1 MTLNACLLTW
11 FHCFPFQLDFSLI
24 DIVLTTAL
32 LVSLGGSLVV
42 IPLLGF
48 NFKRIYGFYLYGLYA
63 AFLVMVIL
71 VETSVITDDSL

>member
-1 MTLNACLLTW
+1 M
-11 FHCFPFQLDFSLI
+11 
-24 DIVLTTAL
+24 LTTAL

-71 VETSVITDDSL
+71 VETNVITDDSL